1 MRSRRNEVLVNTK
14 IPELVK
20 EHLSEEEQVI
30 SKISIRNTDV
40 YATNKRLLRF
50 TSKSKFDELEY
61 DKISISFEKGGLS
74 QIILRIFTMLL
85 GVFCISLGIL
95 SYVGP
100 KIGTISW
107 KAPFIYS
114 LLLCGMGLLLI
125 LWMLALPN
133 TYYQIKY
140 PGFSKK
146 DLKNWRIMRN
156 RWFPGKADR
165 FAGVIKERT
174 RQP

>member
-1 MRSRRNEVLVNTK
+1 LADTK
-14 IPELVK
+14 IPEWVRDQ
-20 EHLSEEEQVI
+20 LSKEEQVI
-30 SKISIRNTDV
+30 SKIHIQNTDV
-40 YATNKRLLRF
+40 YATDKRLLRF
-50 TSKSKFDELEY
+50 TSKSKFDELQY
-61 DKISISFEKGGLS
+61 DKISISFKKFGLS
-74 QIILRIFTMLL
+74 TINSRVFAVLF

-100 KIGTISW
+100 KIGTTSL

-114 LLLCGMGLLLI
+114 LLFCIIGLLTI
-125 LWMLALPN
+125 LGTLALPY
-133 TYYQIKY
+133 TYYQIEY

-165 FAGVIKERT
+165 FAEVIKERI